1 MTVYF
6 TILMLKIIVYD
17 YYRLSEGSGRAPAD
31 EFGALGTDEGE
42 EEALDEP
49 LLFLEEEGESLE
61 RLAFGRALE
70 ATLSAPLVNVLA
82 GALFDA
88 EDGESGNHRTLTR
101 TPRSTR
107 RSSGGG
113 GGGGGARRSLAS
125 AVGSSAGD
133 GEKSSLA
140 TTSLSVAELIC
151 GDFIKTWD
159 AHCVRRHDLVWGT
172 QCRHELR
179 EALTA
184 AADARATDQTS
195 TNYSR
200 CALPRVELSEVHSRL
215 LVCGTFIEFLDA
227 ATVRDIR
234 AIRHVSPLRLV
245 TALIVLLRHRV
256 VTCTS
261 STSGLLKKR
270 GGRTVGVISNAKEAR
285 EARRAATILL
295 ELIGRSTHLR
305 TSAATASLPMPP
317 RALRMQ
323 VSFVCLHYSV
333 SYD

>member
-1 MTVYF
+1 
-6 TILMLKIIVYD
+6 
-17 YYRLSEGSGRAPAD
+17 
-31 EFGALGTDEGE
+31 
-42 EEALDEP
+42 
-49 LLFLEEEGESLE
+49 
-61 RLAFGRALE
+61 
-70 ATLSAPLVNVLA
+70 VNVLA

-88 EDGESGNHRTLTR
+88 EDGESGNHCTPTR

-125 AVGSSAGD
+125 AVGSRAGD

-184 AADARATDQTS
+184 AADARATGQAS
-195 TNYSR
+195 TDYSRCALPRVEHSEVR

-215 LVCGTFIEFLDA
+215 LVCGTFIEFLDE
-227 ATVRDIR
+227 TIVRDIR

-256 VTCTS
+256 VTCTLS
-261 STSGLLKKR
+261 ISGLLKKR
-270 GGRTVGVISNAKEAR
+270 GGKTMGVISNAKEAR
-285 EARRAATILL
+285 EARRAATVLL

-323 VSFVCLHYSV
+323 VSFVCSHYSV

>member
-1 MTVYF
+1 M
-6 TILMLKIIVYD
+6 
-17 YYRLSEGSGRAPAD
+17 
-31 EFGALGTDEGE
+31 
-42 EEALDEP
+42 
-49 LLFLEEEGESLE
+49 
-61 RLAFGRALE
+61 
-70 ATLSAPLVNVLA
+70 NVLA

-88 EDGESGNHRTLTR
+88 EDGESDNHSTLTR

-133 GEKSSLA
+133 GAKSSLA

-159 AHCVRRHDLVWGT
+159 AECVRRHDLIWGT

-184 AADARATDQTS
+184 AADARATDQS
-195 TNYSR
+195 SVDSR
-200 CALPRVELSEVHSRL
+200 CSLPRVELSEVHSRL
-215 LVCGTFIEFLDA
+215 LVCGSFIEFLDA

-245 TALIVLLRHRV
+245 TALVVLLRHRV

-323 VSFVCLHYSV
+323 VSFVCSHYSV